1 MGIAAIVATACVVE
15 DGDDDADGAAGGGTG
30 GSGAEAG
37 SAGAPAPSGGAGG
50 HAGGGAGETGAGE
63 GGAGGTDTAYVE
75 TCGEDDDNDTAE
87 TAVPFTSTARLCLAE
102 GDTDWLVIAAPDDGK
117 AHWLKVSVEQAAGT
131 RSQIAGIAAA
141 DDTEMGSVTLAE
153 SAERTLHLVVG
164 SGTKT
169 YLKVAEYF
177 GPGILDLKLETQGE
191 NDAYEPNDSAEA
203 AAAIALDTNISA
215 QLWPGY
221 VKEDA
226 VLTSDV
232 YSVNLAAGSA
242 QISFSAMPTNAR
254 VRVEVT
260 DPDGTEVKSQ
270 VAVNAG
276 AKPTVTFET
285 EKPGKHT
292 IRISDYFSGE
302 FSSFI
307 SAGTPKHLTDVYTF
321 RVEQE

>member
-15 DGDDDADGAAGGGTG
+15 DGDDDTDGAAGGGTG

-37 SAGAPAPSGGAGG
+37 SAGTPSTPGGAGD
-50 HAGGGAGETGAGE
+50 HAGGSAGAGE
-63 GGAGGTDTAYVE
+63 GGTGGTDTGYVE
-75 TCGEDDDNDTAE
+75 ACGEDDDNDTAD
-87 TAVPFTSTARLCLAE
+87 TAVPFASTARLCLAE

-117 AHWLKVSVEQAAGT
+117 AHWLKVSVNQAAGT
-131 RSQIAGIAAA
+131 RAQIAGIAAA

-169 YLKVAEYF
+169 YLKVREYF
-177 GPGILDLKLETQGE
+177 GPGILDLKLETQVE
-191 NDAYEPNDSAEA
+191 NDAYEPNDTAEA
-203 AAAIALDTNISA
+203 AAAIALDTDISA

-232 YSVNLAAGSA
+232 YSVTLAAGSA

-270 VAVNAG
+270 VADNAG
-276 AKPTVTFET
+276 AKPSVMFET

-307 SAGTPKHLTDVYTF
+307 SSGTPKHLTDVYTF